1 MVKLISSIKQH
12 LKSVNSHI
20 KSLNNSKFLAGIV
33 MLLLNVG
40 SKYIE
45 LGFTKTQE
53 EALRNGLGRE
63 ILIFAIVFMGTHDI
77 VISILMTAAFIILS
91 DYLFNENSALCV
103 IPSHLQN
110 ITHIIDKNKDNI
122 ISEKEEKDALDI
134 LRKAQVQK
142 EKQRQGKFMS
152 ILEANK

>member
-1 MVKLISSIKQH
+1 MVKLINGIKTH
-12 LKSVNSHI
+12 FKTARSHI
-20 KSLNNSKFLAGIV
+20 KVLNNSKFLAGIV

-63 ILIFAIVFMGTHDI
+63 LLIFAVVFMGTHDI
-77 VISILMTAAFIILS
+77 IISILMTAAFIILS
-91 DYLFNENSALCV
+91 DYLFNEKSKLCV
-103 IPSHLQN
+103 MPNRLKKISYV
-110 ITHIIDKNKDNI
+110 IDKNKDNI

-134 LRKAQVQK
+134 LRKAQLQK
-142 EKQRQGKFMS
+142 ERHKQGEFMS
-152 ILEANK
+152 YLDANK

>member
-1 MVKLISSIKQH
+1 MVKLVNEIKKH
-12 LKSVNSHI
+12 LKSANSYI
-20 KSLNNSKFLAGIV
+20 NTLNNSKFLTGIV

-63 ILIFAIVFMGTHDI
+63 LLIFAVVFMGTHDVI
-77 VISILMTAAFIILS
+77 ISILMTAAFIILS
-91 DYLFNENSALCV
+91 DYLFNEKSRLCV
-103 IPSHLQN
+103 IPRRLKN
-110 ITHIIDKNKDNI
+110 ISYNIDKNKDNI

-134 LRKAQVQK
+134 LRKAQLQK
-142 EKQRQGKFMS
+142 EKHNQGKFMS
-152 ILEANK
+152 YLDANK

>member
-12 LKSVNSHI
+12 LKSANSHI

-91 DYLFNENSALCV
+91 DYLFNENSSLCV

-152 ILEANK
+152 FLEANK